1 MVRTRVGYA
10 GGSTADPTYENIGD
24 HSETV
29 QIEYDPSQIT
39 YSDLLEIFWDS
50 HDATRTS
57 FSRQYRSA
65 IFYHDEEQK
74 RLALE
79 SKARQEAGTD
89 DRNGI
94 KTDIVPATD
103 FYLAE
108 AYHQKFYLRL
118 QDGIVG
124 EFRAIYPELADFI
137 GSTAVARANGYVHG
151 NGAAAALE
159 AGVDGLGL
167 SPRAKEKLLD
177 IMRRKA
183 RSG

>member
-10 GGSTADPTYENIGD
+10 GGSSAGPTYENIGD

-29 QIEYDPSQIT
+29 QIEYDPAQIT

-65 IFYHDEEQK
+65 IFYHDEEQR

-79 SKARQEAGTD
+79 SKARQEAVMDGRD
-89 DRNGI
+89 GI
-94 KTDIVPATD
+94 KTDIIPAG
-103 FYLAE
+103 E
-108 AYHQKFYLRL
+108 FYLRL
-118 QDGIVG
+118 QDDIVG
-124 EFRAIYPELADFI
+124 EFRGMYPELADFI
-137 GSTAVARANGYVHG
+137 DSTAVARANGYVHG

-159 AGVDGLGL
+159 SGIDGLGL
-167 SPRAKEKLLD
+167 SPEAQEKLLD

-183 RSG
+183 RPG